1 MHDGAP
7 VSDLHELT
15 ALETAA
21 AVRRGDVT
29 ALDVVDAALARAER
43 LGPELGAFAVLAP
56 ERARDAARG
65 RLVSARLWW
74 A

>member
-1 MHDGAP
+1 MHDGAL

-21 AVRRGDVT
+21 AVRNGDVT
-29 ALDVVDAALARAER
+29 ALDVVDAALARAE
-43 LGPELGAFAVLAP
+43 
-56 ERARDAARG
+56 
-65 RLVSARLWW
+65 SARQTSRDTG